1 MGYKPTV
8 VFDLDGVIH
17 SYVSGW
23 QGADVIPDPPVPL
36 IQEEIERIRKAG
48 YKVVVV
54 STRCANPAGMD
65 AVKNYLDVN
74 GIVVDE
80 VLAEKPPA
88 LVYIDDRAIRFDG
101 DPRGLLEQIQ
111 QFRPWQEGGTL
122 RGKPPVP
129 TCRKCIAHV
138 YERKNDGWHEDE
150 FVGWFH
156 TWGSTFEEFDNGAVP
171 VTTGIVEDENGKV
184 WSTAAQNI
192 RFIY

>member
-23 QGADVIPDPPVPL
+23 QGVDVIPDPPVPL

-54 STRCANPAGMD
+54 STRCANPAGLG

-111 QFRPWQEGGTL
+111 QFRPWQEGGPL

-192 RFIY
+192 RFID

>member
-23 QGADVIPDPPVPL
+23 QGVDVIPDPPVPL

-54 STRCANPAGMD
+54 STRCVNPAGMD

-111 QFRPWQEGGTL
+111 QFRPWQEGGPL

-192 RFIY
+192 QFID

>member
-23 QGADVIPDPPVPL
+23 QGVDVIPDPPVPL

-54 STRCANPAGMD
+54 STRCVNPAGMD

-111 QFRPWQEGGTL
+111 QFRPWQEGGPL

-192 RFIY
+192 RFID

>member
-23 QGADVIPDPPVPL
+23 QGVDVIPDPPVPL

-54 STRCANPAGMD
+54 STRCTDPAGMD

-111 QFRPWQEGGTL
+111 QFRPWQEGGPL

-192 RFIY
+192 RFID

>member
-23 QGADVIPDPPVPL
+23 QGVDVIPDPPVPL

-54 STRCANPAGMD
+54 STRCVNPAGMD

-111 QFRPWQEGGTL
+111 QFRPWQEGSPL

-192 RFIY
+192 RFID